1 MLVDQ
6 HKITEYYNDS
16 DSWDFHH
23 KFDPPINIQQALI
36 IYGLFIWQGNNG
48 GYDTYLHHRF
58 HLALLRIQRHLSDII
73 DLTKLFNLEAA
84 THADITNSHSELFDE
99 KVNEKF
105 MSFGAIFD
113 AYGSSDD
120 GYFIGLDLSIG
131 RLDSAKFAADVVAL
145 FSSNDNRLRLTE
157 QLLSCL
163 DVADHDLYRHIKL
176 ELKDGLLAQGVT
188 GDE

>member
-16 DSWDFHH
+16 DSWDFQH

-36 IYGLFIWQGNNG
+36 IYGLFIWRGNDS

-58 HLALLRIQRHLSDII
+58 HLSLLRIQRHLSHII
-73 DLTKLFNLEAA
+73 DLTKLFNLEVA
-84 THADITNSHSELFDE
+84 TPADILNSHTDLFDE
-99 KVNEKF
+99 KVDEKF
-105 MSFGAIFD
+105 MSFEELMD
-113 AYGSSDD
+113 VYGNSSD
-120 GYFIGLDLSIG
+120 GYIIGLNLSRG
-131 RLDSAKFAADVVAL
+131 VLDSEKFTTDVVEL

-157 QLLSCL
+157 QFQFS
-163 DVADHDLYRHIKL
+163 RNIKDFQL
-176 ELKDGLLAQGVT
+176 IACINRELNARLLAKGVI